1 MPYVSRSLRIGV
13 AALVVVACGYESTSP
28 KRGRAAS
35 MQIVSG
41 DLQSGPVGTELPDPL
56 VVKVLDSA
64 G

>member
-1 MPYVSRSLRIGV
+1 MGV